1 MKNVIFL
8 MMTSVIPYLLSCT
21 QDEDH
26 GRSSFVGDD
35 GMTVTMLGDGMLR
48 VDSRLSPGCNIMYE
62 FRKCMF
68 NELFTFSRVGLYPD
82 RTYLSLSD
90 FLSPP
95 LSSINTATSDNIGPV
110 DIAAGGW
117 AGGSHSWRESHKIRT
132 ARTDSVTITADGVP
146 LALRQGDMMTAGE
159 VEIRVSNT
167 IFNPVIH
174 PDSGSSSLSVPLCY
188 ETVKYLVEGNSVT
201 VAVSHEF
208 VNEEP
213 VMVNSYY
220 GMQTNMTPVHEIL
233 TPGGP
238 DGFFRHISPSM
249 RFDKVDYPDFRL
261 FVQRTSTR
269 PVRYQA
275 LWLLP
280 VGLGTHQ
287 DLWDDSPVFIRSNE
301 KSYHVLVKDRQRH
314 AGMTCRWLGVYS
326 WFNEPIVAE
335 EPLFAYGLK
344 AFERDI
350 VIVCASAPGNYTVT
364 LPDRYAM
371 RPFTVMDNN
380 ADMSIDANITFGDI
394 RFRAD
399 RQGFFA
405 LGFGDDNDDIT
416 IDSCANRFLREI

>member
-1 MKNVIFL
+1 
-8 MMTSVIPYLLSCT
+8 
-21 QDEDH
+21 
-26 GRSSFVGDD
+26 
-35 GMTVTMLGDGMLR
+35 
-48 VDSRLSPGCNIMYE
+48 
-62 FRKCMF
+62 
-68 NELFTFSRVGLYPD
+68 
-82 RTYLSLSD
+82 
-90 FLSPP
+90 
-95 LSSINTATSDNIGPV
+95 
-110 DIAAGGW
+110 
-117 AGGSHSWRESHKIRT
+117 
-132 ARTDSVTITADGVP
+132 
-146 LALRQGDMMTAGE
+146 MMTAGE

-249 RFDKVDYPDFRL
+249 RFDKGDYPDFRI

-380 ADMSIDANITFGDI
+380 ADMSIDANITSGDI

-405 LGFGDDNDDIT
+405 IGFGDDNDDIT